1 MRVEAITWSALAVS
15 ALAVGVSAAETEF
28 KPLTPPPPAAL
39 GANIQRTMTL
49 LATSTP
55 QKRNRVRILF
65 YGQSVTRNPWWQEVA
80 DHLRKTYPH
89 ADIEIEN
96 RAIGG
101 YGASTLIHTA
111 EHDLYPFY
119 PDLMIFHVYG
129 GVKGGEQ
136 EKIIAKL
143 RRTTTSEVLLWTSH
157 FRWPRNLPRDGDPN
171 DPGAQK
177 LTESDE
183 ERSQMIRDIAAK
195 HGCELAEVREQIRR
209 YLKDNELFPK
219 DTLHDSVHPN
229 KLGNYLIGGFIRPH
243 LRHDPA
249 FPREPWA
256 GLVTDVQA
264 NDERVKRHA
273 DGSLELPFHGNRVDV
288 VAAACKGT
296 PGTARVLIDGQPPS
310 TFPELYYHTRPS
322 NAPHDRVRPAIN
334 RIDHEKPL
342 VLETW
347 TAKILACDPE
357 KNVLKYEVIGSQTGP
372 DGQGNHLEKFV
383 SDSGRVVIPPRKWM
397 VCWAVKYRKKPLPPD
412 FTVTWEAKALFR
424 DTYEAPVV
432 DDAVRDYATMV
443 AQGLSNGPH
452 VLKIIPNGDGPMP
465 IKAFRVYRPPLE

>member
-1 MRVEAITWSALAVS
+1 MRAKSITWSALAVS
-15 ALAVGVSAAETEF
+15 ACAVTVNAAEPDF
-28 KPLTPPPPAAL
+28 KPLPPPTNSAVL

-65 YGQSVTRNPWWQEVA
+65 YGQSVTRNPWWQETA
-80 DHLRKTYPH
+80 DYLRETYPH
-89 ADIEIEN
+89 ADLEIEN

-101 YGASTLIHTA
+101 YGANVLIHTA

-143 RRTTTSEVLLWTSH
+143 RRTTTSEALLWTSH
-157 FRWPRNLPRDGDPN
+157 FRWPRDLPRDGDAN
-171 DPGAQK
+171 DPKAKK
-177 LTESDE
+177 LTEKDE
-183 ERSQMIRDIAAK
+183 IRSQMIRDIAAK
-195 HGCELAEVREQIRR
+195 YGCELAEVREQVRR

-243 LRHDPA
+243 LRYNPA

-256 GLVTDVQA
+256 DLVTDVRA
-264 NDERVKRHA
+264 SDEGVKRGA
-273 DGSLELPFHGNRVDV
+273 DGSLELSFNGNRIDV
-288 VAAACKGT
+288 VAACKGN
-296 PGTARVLIDGQPPS
+296 PGTAKVLIDGQPPS
-310 TFPELYYHTRPS
+310 TFPELYYYTRPS

-334 RIDHEKPL
+334 RIDHKAPL

-347 TAKILACDPE
+347 TARILTCDPE
-357 KNVLKYEVIGSQTGP
+357 KNVLTYEVSGSKTGP
-372 DGQGNHLEKFV
+372 DGQGDHLKEFV
-383 SDSGRVVIPPRKWM
+383 SNSGRVVILARKWM
-397 VCWAVKYRKKPLPPD
+397 VCWVVKYRKKPLPPD
-412 FTVTWEAKALFR
+412 FTVTWEAKALFK

-432 DDAVRDYATMV
+432 DDATGSHATMV

-452 VLKIIPNGDGPMP
+452 TLKIVPNNDGPVP
-465 IKAFRVYRPPLE
+465 IESFRVYRPPLK